1 MLCSLCT
8 PDMNIWWTT
17 LLCGI
22 WRLKSWYQDTGGHWQ
37 PMETYDKVTDDDSQV
52 VLATVS
58 KLTKLV
64 YRILRRRKMSYDT
77 FESFYFIAIHLSTVC
92 INVILSPW
100 CTCFSPLKFNPDLK
114 KIYRNISNKWLNQ
127 EFYFAVVK
135 LLLFMLRIFTA
146 LIFMD
151 NVQTSY
157 KINKNNYFFARIKG
171 FMKFLLCHLVLT
183 TLIFSKF
190 LLSTVLNLDY
200 FDELDLCIY
209 GTKTAVES
217 EISSIFWI
225 TSLM

>member
-1 MLCSLCT
+1 MFMLCSLCT

-22 WRLKSWYQDTGGHWQ
+22 WRLKSWCQDTGGHWQ
-37 PMETYDKVTDDDSQV
+37 PMETCDKVTDDDSQV

-64 YRILRRRKMSYDT
+64 YRILRRRKMSYDN

-135 LLLFMLRIFTA
+135 LLLFMLRIFTT
-146 LIFMD
+146 LFLWTM
-151 NVQTSY
+151 Y
-157 KINKNNYFFARIKG
+157 KHHIRSTKIIT
-171 FMKFLLCHLVLT
+171 FLQ
-183 TLIFSKF
+183 
-190 LLSTVLNLDY
+190 
-200 FDELDLCIY
+200 ELKDLWNFYCVIWY
-209 GTKTAVES
+209 
-217 EISSIFWI
+217 
-225 TSLM
+225 

>member
-1 MLCSLCT
+1 MFSLY
-8 PDMNIWWTT
+8 
-17 LLCGI
+17 
-22 WRLKSWYQDTGGHWQ
+22 SWYEYLMNNFTVWHLKVKIVISRHWR
-37 PMETYDKVTDDDSQV
+37 T
-52 VLATVS
+52 
-58 KLTKLV
+58 LTAYGDLRQS
-64 YRILRRRKMSYDT
+64 YRRRQSSCAGYSVKTDQT
-77 FESFYFIAIHLSTVC
+77 GVPDIEEEEDELWHFESFYFIAIHLSTVC

-135 LLLFMLRIFTA
+135 LLLFMLRIFTT